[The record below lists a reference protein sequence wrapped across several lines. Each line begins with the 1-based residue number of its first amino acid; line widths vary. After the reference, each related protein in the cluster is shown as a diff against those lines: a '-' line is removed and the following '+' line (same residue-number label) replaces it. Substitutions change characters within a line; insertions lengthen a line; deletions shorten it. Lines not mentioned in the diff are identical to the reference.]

1 MKVVAFLIAIVLFV
15 GSLALFG
22 FAFNLDESWRVA
34 AFIVGILGVSLS
46 LAIPFHLL
54 SRAD

>member
-1 MKVVAFLIAIVLFV
+1 MKVVAFLVALVLFV

-22 FAFNLDESWRVA
+22 FAFNLDESWRA
-34 AFIVGILGVSLS
+34 PAFAVGILGVSLS

-54 SRAD
+54 RRAD